1 MMKAVMLSI
10 RPKWCGL
17 IASGKKVVEIRKTRP
32 KLKTPFKCY
41 IYCTKDR
48 KQQFWT
54 GKRYSYVDDRSHN
67 AFDKCGNGKVIGEFI
82 CGEVITY
89 IADDFIGA
97 IDYDGT
103 TRMEPV
109 DGEFA
114 YWIPGQ
120 DKTCLNT
127 CEINEYGNGKTLY
140 GWHISEL
147 KIYEQP
153 KAIEHFR
160 RVCRYR
166 NNDGSCQ
173 YEKAECGCIKL
184 DFNPDGS
191 INLAECL
198 DYMSRPP
205 QSWCYVGVQE

>member
-1 MMKAVMLSI
+1 MKAVMISI
-10 RPKWCGL
+10 HPKWCGL
-17 IASGKKVVEIRKTRP
+17 IASGKKTLEVRKTRP
-32 KLKTPFKCY
+32 KIETPFKVC
-41 IYCTKDR
+41 IYCTKD
-48 KQQFWT
+48 KNNHFWA
-54 GKRYSYVDDRSHN
+54 GKRYSYADEHSHN
-67 AFDKCGNGKVIGEFI
+67 AFDKYGNGKVIGEFV
-82 CGEVITY
+82 CDEVITY

-103 TRMEPV
+103 TRTEPV

-127 CEINEYGNGKTLY
+127 CEINEYGNGKTIY

-147 KIYEQP
+147 KIYDQP
-153 KAIEHFR
+153 KEIEHFR

-173 YEKAECGCIKL
+173 YEKVECGCVKL

-198 DYMSRPP
+198 DCMPRAP
-205 QSWCYVGVQE
+205 QSWCYVEVQE

>member
-1 MMKAVMLSI
+1 MKAVMLSI